1 MNEKS
6 RRDLVSGVRAFLR
19 PSWPCWLSP
28 DYWLDRL
35 ETRVAQRPPNRRV
48 RRSKLVRMTRATL
61 GQFGPTGWIWFAGT
75 VLVTAALVRGWSWFY
90 LLTTLAVCLCWAHV
104 GRLWAVRNDVLELEV
119 KCECGRDPWD
129 EDES

>member
-1 MNEKS
+1 MNEKF

-19 PSWPCWLSP
+19 PPWPHWISP

-35 ETRVAQRPPNRRV
+35 ETKVAQRAPNRRV
-48 RRSKLVRMTRATL
+48 RRSKLVRVARTIL
-61 GQFGPTGWIWFAGT
+61 GRFGPTGWIWFAVT
-75 VLVTAALVRGWSWFY
+75 VLLTAVLVQGWSWLY
-90 LLTTLAVCLCWAHV
+90 TGATIAACLCWAHV

-119 KCECGRDPWD
+119 TCECGRDPW